1 MMDEDQQNQLQTHHD
16 NIVQLTAFK
25 VGDEEYVVDIL
36 RIREIIRPQ
45 PVTPVRR
52 GPRFCEGVITLRGS
66 VIPVVDMRRR
76 FGLPPLESESSKR
89 RVIILVID
97 GRVLGLMVDA
107 VTEVVRLPRTLIR
120 PAPGLLDQEKA
131 PYFMGVC
138 NYRERLLILLNV
150 RSIVESDD
158 DIDLLSPEALMADEV

>member
-120 PAPGLLDQEKA
+120 PAPGLLDHEKA

>member
-1 MMDEDQQNQLQTHHD
+1 MDQELLNSGPIDSEDIT
-16 NIVQLTAFK
+16 QLTAFK

-36 RIREIIRPQ
+36 RIREIIRPL

-52 GPRFCEGVITLRGS
+52 GPKFVEGVISLRGS

-76 FGLPPLESESSKR
+76 FGLGPLESDSAKR

-97 GRVLGLMVDA
+97 GRVLGLIVDS
-107 VTEVVRLPRTLIR
+107 VTEVVRVPRTSIR
-120 PAPGLLDQEKA
+120 PAPGFLDADRA

-138 NYRERLLILLNV
+138 YHKERILILLNV
-150 RSIVESDD
+150 RNVVESNAN
-158 DIDLLSPEALMADEV
+158 INVMTPAEVMGQPE

>member
-1 MMDEDQQNQLQTHHD
+1 MEIENSPVDEIT
-16 NIVQLTAFK
+16 QLTAFK

-36 RIREIIRPQ
+36 RIREIIRPL

-52 GPRFCEGVITLRGS
+52 GPRFVEGVISLRGS

-76 FGLPPLESESSKR
+76 FGLPPLESDSSKR

-97 GRVLGLMVDA
+97 GRVLGLIVDA
-107 VTEVVRLPRTLIR
+107 VTEVVRVPKSSIR
-120 PAPGLLDQEKA
+120 PAPGFLDADRA

-138 NYRERLLILLNV
+138 HHKQRILILLNV
-150 RSIVESDD
+150 RNVVESDE
-158 DIDLLSPEALMADEV
+158 DIDVMTPGQVMGQPA